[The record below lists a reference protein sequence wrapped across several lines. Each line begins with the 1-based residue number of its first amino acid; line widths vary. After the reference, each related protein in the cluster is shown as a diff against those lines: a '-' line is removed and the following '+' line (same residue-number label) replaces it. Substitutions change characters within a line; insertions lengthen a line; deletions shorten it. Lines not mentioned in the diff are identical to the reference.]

1 LPISSIRGIAI
12 QPTKAK
18 TATLDS
24 WGTGNSQVNNTWYT
38 IVNVTSG
45 TGLLSR
51 VMASI
56 FNGTTYVSNVNTQI
70 KITVDGVSETLSNG
84 FNALIGANALRG
96 SEHNMG
102 QTTTG
107 YALSWAVFDY
117 QQPVYFYSSL
127 KVEVLATTP
136 TGFYI
141 EAFVDYAIV

>member
-107 YALSWAVFDY
+107 YALSCIFLFKFKGRSFGNNPNWFLYRGICGLCDRI
-117 QQPVYFYSSL
+117 S
-127 KVEVLATTP
+127 EV
-136 TGFYI
+136 
-141 EAFVDYAIV
+141 

>member
-1 LPISSIRGIAI
+1 
-12 QPTKAK
+12 
-18 TATLDS
+18 
-24 WGTGNSQVNNTWYT
+24 
-38 IVNVTSG
+38 
-45 TGLLSR
+45 
-51 VMASI
+51 MASI
-56 FNGTTYVSNVNTQI
+56 FNGTAYVSNVNTQI